1 MDFSISEMNF
11 RITGLLNELQTGLF
25 ATAQGVLQM
34 HTSQKN
40 RIHPPTKIIDELGP
54 KLNAFIRSTK

>member
-11 RITGLLNELQTGLF
+11 RITGLLNELQTGPF

-40 RIHPPTKIIDELGP
+40 RTHPRPGRIQT
-54 KLNAFIRSTK
+54 F

>member
-11 RITGLLNELQTGLF
+11 RITGLLSGLQTGPF
-25 ATAQGVLQM
+25 ATVQGVSQM

-40 RIHPPTKIIDELGP
+40 RIHPRPGQIQT
-54 KLNAFIRSTK
+54 F

>member
-11 RITGLLNELQTGLF
+11 RITGSLNELQARPF

-40 RIHPPTKIIDELGP
+40 RTHPRPGLETCQGRPETV
-54 KLNAFIRSTK
+54 LNQAV

>member
-11 RITGLLNELQTGLF
+11 RITGLLNELQTGPF

-34 HTSQKN
+34 HTNQKN
-40 RIHPPTKIIDELGP
+40 RTHP
-54 KLNAFIRSTK
+54 RSGQIQTF